1 METSERI
8 RQQFETLVREA
19 YRASEDVG
27 EEVEQLLRDGR
38 EHPLDEGEMLKL
50 LSKVVNVLRCSAV
63 ERGDEVTA
71 KALEG
76 DTEEIVQRI
85 AQSRSKVMSG
95 EPSSASR
102 VRRIQLVKRNDVAV
116 SSVRPTPIF
125 QGREVPMNQ
134 GYVKTNDIQL
144 WDKNERL
151 DIHLAQFRNNNGREP
166 TPEELLSIM
175 LSDMD
180 LPGVTGGDQFK
191 IEELA
196 RSIAVN
202 GIKKPPIID
211 LDGTLLDGNR
221 RVTACYYILNSDEF
235 DSEAKRRADYIQVW
249 QLTEHATSDDRNAV
263 VVASNFE
270 PDHKMEWPE
279 YVKAKKVY
287 QEWQTRLALEQ
298 RAPGRKRETEMKKDL
313 SMDFALGP
321 RTDIV
326 NRYIRMVT
334 WADDFEEYHT
344 IDKGRDTYAVKHRAN
359 EYFQYFDEL
368 SKGETRGPTED
379 KVGGVGYHLRQDDSL
394 REAAFDVLFRGL
406 FKNWTEIRD
415 LKYVYDN
422 EEARERL
429 VKARSEPDEDEA
441 RDHLEV
447 ALDTARTRRA
457 DVRAVGA
464 NSRIKNFVKWL
475 EEVPPRELRDN
486 VHTENLQRLLK
497 ALELVEPMVKLIL
510 QDHGEGKRERD

>member
-1 METSERI
+1 MESTESTKYE
-8 RQQFETLVREA
+8 FEALIREA

-38 EHPLDEGEMLKL
+38 EHPLDEGESLQL
-50 LSKVVNVLRCSAV
+50 ISEVVDVLRRSAV

-71 KALEG
+71 KALDG
-76 DTEEIVQRI
+76 DTAEVVQRI
-85 AQSRSKVMSG
+85 MRSRSEGISGTGSSDPRTTQVHLFERNGVKVG
-95 EPSSASR
+95 P
-102 VRRIQLVKRNDVAV
+102 
-116 SSVRPTPIF
+116 VRPSPIF
-125 QGREVPMNQ
+125 QGRRVPMQQ
-134 GYVKTNDIQL
+134 GYVKTRDIQL
-144 WDKNERL
+144 WDRNERL
-151 DIHLAQFRNNNGREP
+151 DIHLGQFRNNNGREP

-175 LSDMD
+175 LSELK
-180 LPGVTGGDQFK
+180 LPGVTGDDQFK
-191 IEELA
+191 IEDLA

-202 GIKKPPIID
+202 GIKKAPIID

-221 RVTACYYILNSDEF
+221 RVTACYYILNNDEF
-235 DSEAKRRADYIQVW
+235 DSEAKSLASEIRVW
-249 QLTEHATSDDRNAV
+249 QLTEYATSDDRNAV

-270 PDHKMEWPE
+270 PDHKMDWPE
-279 YVKAKKVY
+279 YVKARKVY
-287 QEWQTRLALEQ
+287 QEWQTRLAHEP
-298 RAPGRKRETEMKKDL
+298 RAPGRQRETEMKKAL

-344 IDKGRDTYAVKHRAN
+344 IDKGRDDYEVKHRAN

-368 SKGETRGPTED
+368 SKGETRGPSED

-429 VKARSEPDEDEA
+429 VKARSEPDQEEA

-464 NSRIKNFVKWL
+464 NSRIKNFVTWL
-475 EEVPPRELRDN
+475 EEIPPRELRDN
-486 VHTENLQRLLK
+486 VQTDNLQRLLK
-497 ALELVEPMVKLIL
+497 ALELVEPMVDSVLR
-510 QDHGEGKRERD
+510 DRGERE

>member
-1 METSERI
+1 METSERA
-8 RQQFETLVREA
+8 RQEFEALVREA

-27 EEVEQLLRDGR
+27 EEVEQILRDGR
-38 EHPLDEGEMLKL
+38 EHPLDEEEASQL
-50 LSKVVNVLRCSAV
+50 LSRVVGVLRRSAV

-76 DTEEIVQRI
+76 DTEEV
-85 AQSRSKVMSG
+85 
-95 EPSSASR
+95 
-102 VRRIQLVKRNDVAV
+102 VRRIVRSRSRATSGEANSAHRAAQVQLFGSNGVEVDA
-116 SSVRPTPIF
+116 VRPPAIF
-125 QGREVPMNQ
+125 QGREVPMKQ
-134 GYVKTNDIQL
+134 GYVKTRDIQL

-151 DIHLAQFRNNNGREP
+151 DIHLAQFRTANNREP

-180 LPGVTGGDQFK
+180 LPGVAGDDQFK

-202 GIKKPPIID
+202 GIKKAPIID

-235 DSEAKRRADYIQVW
+235 DSEAKRRADEVRVW

-270 PDHKMEWPE
+270 PDHKIDWPE

-287 QEWQTRLALEQ
+287 QEWQTRLALEA
-298 RAPGRKRETEMKKDL
+298 RTPGRKREIEMKKAL

-326 NRYIRMVT
+326 TRYIRMVT
-334 WADDFEEYHT
+334 WADAFEEYHT
-344 IDKGRDTYAVKHRAN
+344 IDKGRDTYAVRHRAN
-359 EYFQYFDEL
+359 QYFQYFDEL
-368 SKGETRGPTED
+368 SKGEATAPSGD
-379 KVGGVGYHLRQDDSL
+379 KVGGVGYLLRQDDSM
-394 REAAFDVLFRGL
+394 REAAFDLLFRGL

-422 EEARERL
+422 DEARERM
-429 VKARSEPDEDEA
+429 VKARSEPDEEEA
-441 RDHLEV
+441 RDHLEI

-475 EEVPPRELRDN
+475 EEVPPKELRDN
-486 VHTENLQRLLK
+486 VSTGNLQGLLE
-497 ALELVEPMVKLIL
+497 ALKLVEPMVESIL
-510 QDHGEGKRERD
+510 KDREDGRP